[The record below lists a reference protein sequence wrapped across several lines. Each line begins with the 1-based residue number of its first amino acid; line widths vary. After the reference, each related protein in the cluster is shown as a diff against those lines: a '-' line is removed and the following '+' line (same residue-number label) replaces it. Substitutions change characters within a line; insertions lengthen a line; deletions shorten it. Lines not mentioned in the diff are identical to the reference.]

1 MRQHIH
7 LRPRAH
13 HPVCSFALVSSF
25 SSRIVVVIMSK
36 NIREY
41 KLIVV
46 GGGGVGKSCLTI
58 RFVENKWNDYWDP
71 TIEDAYV
78 KKCVIDNEEA
88 ILSVLDTAGQ
98 EEYAAMR
105 EQYMRPGEG
114 FLLVYSITDRSSFEE
129 LEVFYEQILRVKDR
143 DYFPMIVVGTKCD
156 AEFDR
161 QVPSSEGRAL
171 AARLRGR
178 HIETSAKERINVDAA
193 FIELVKLIKSYQKE
207 QYQAR
212 LPGRQSMMPDRQQLA
227 QDDYHGKKRGCGC
240 IVA

>member
-1 MRQHIH
+1 
-7 LRPRAH
+7 
-13 HPVCSFALVSSF
+13 
-25 SSRIVVVIMSK
+25 MSK

>member
-1 MRQHIH
+1 MA
-7 LRPRAH
+7 LSD
-13 HPVCSFALVSSF
+13 PVCSFALVSSF